1 MTSPTNSPPSIEGS
15 SAKGVDATQPVDG
28 ISATKDEDQLYNP
41 YVDLSRGTNLCSMET
56 DFHLT
61 DTQCLLCLS
70 TFFILYAI
78 FEAGFRQP
86 SLPQP
91 PSHIT
96 SYLLMV
102 GWGIMLVLKLVSLW
116 IGTFIAVSTKSG
128 ASHWYKRSGFGI
140 HAAIFFSAATVSG
153 AFGGLLAAA
162 ISDTNGVDCRPA
174 FIMEGLVTV
183 VVTAISFWIIVD
195 FPDDAKFSTEMER
208 TVVTRRLRGDNQC
221 SAVGEKF
228 KWKYT
233 NSLTEWKTYV
243 AVLIRHFA
251 FFFSL
256 FLSSIIRKEQCHT
269 GPSYKAIPANLTT
282 VPVYFVACISTRA
295 IGLLVDWYGQ
305 SRIIQPIP
313 ASWYNIP
320 TASCRA
326 ELSYFVYIPYMIARV
341 WVSNNVQGSY
351 KRSVSLAMVISWGNT
366 QGAVSSNIYCA
377 NQTPWCPSG
386 GERVLMYIVAG
397 LIATWSS
404 IIEGWNGGSAGNA
417 RYSRREEGEGRLD
430 WSGYRRTPIQRDVRM
445 RG

>member
-116 IGTFIAVSTKSG
+116 IGI
-128 ASHWYKRSGFGI
+128 HWYKRSGFGI

-326 ELSYFVYIPYMIARV
+326 ELTLIAGLTPICR
-341 WVSNNVQGSY
+341 
-351 KRSVSLAMVISWGNT
+351 GNT

-397 LIATWSS
+397 LIATW
-404 IIEGWNGGSAGNA
+404 
-417 RYSRREEGEGRLD
+417 Y
-430 WSGYRRTPIQRDVRM
+430 Y
-445 RG
+445 